1 MLTIFLYICD
11 WILYV
16 SLIDTDMQ
24 SERCLAVTD
33 ADLEVVASVYALLN
47 EFGELIVEYSFED
60 ERNARRNFCKRAIV
74 DSDDTR
80 SMATFF
86 SVSEAGLPQLLDERC
101 GIAYES
107 TPADVE
113 YCFGEAL
120 NTIRESGVQYH
131 LK

>member
-1 MLTIFLYICD
+1 
-11 WILYV
+11 
-16 SLIDTDMQ
+16 MQ

-33 ADLEVVASVYALLN
+33 ADLKVVASVYALLN

-86 SVSEAGLPQLLDERC
+86 SVSEAELPQLLDERC

-120 NTIRESGVQYH
+120 NIILESGVQYH
-131 LK
+131 LKEQTR